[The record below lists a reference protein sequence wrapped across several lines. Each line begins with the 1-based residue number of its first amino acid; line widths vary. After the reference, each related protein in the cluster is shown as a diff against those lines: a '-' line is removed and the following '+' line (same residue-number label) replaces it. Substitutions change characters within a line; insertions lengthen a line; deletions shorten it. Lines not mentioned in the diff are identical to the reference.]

1 MPAPGDPTIL
11 MHAEVDETR
20 ERSYEL
26 MQSNWMALHAGVGG
40 TCFIALVWWFRFW
53 QTAVPASSIYIMGP
67 IDCGGGLHQQSFLPL
82 LLMQQGNLVQPAN
95 NIDRGAT
102 LGQSFPTTKLPPLIS
117 LPLLPYKVKGLC
129 IIYI

>member
-40 TCFIALVWWFRFW
+40 TCFIALV
-53 QTAVPASSIYIMGP
+53 VPLLANCGTCLIDIMGP

-82 LLMQQGNLVQPAN
+82 LLMQQGNLNQ
-95 NIDRGAT
+95 R
-102 LGQSFPTTKLPPLIS
+102 
-117 LPLLPYKVKGLC
+117 
-129 IIYI
+129 II